1 MKELFVVVISNTKLA
16 NIKGITVAG
25 AKPELI
31 KYTPPADVEFLFYD
45 KPLCIDAIPVTPEG
59 YPTPA
64 IITKASYNLA
74 EFPIVVV
81 RAGSEIE
88 PLVPH
93 IKISE
98 KVGGDIRFEK
108 GVEDIYEILR
118 KSELFGRELKKSYDE
133 LVIGES
139 TPAGT
144 TTALA
149 VLRALGYRAK
159 VSSSMANNPI
169 ELKEK
174 VVEEAFKSKG
184 VEFGELR
191 DDPLKA
197 IELFGDP
204 MQACVVGLARGFKKN
219 VVLAGG
225 TQMLPIAHALN
236 GECTI
241 ATTKYIINDKT
252 SNFLDIADEIGV
264 EVYEAKLDFSKSRFK
279 GLRMYEGGYVKE
291 GVGAGGSVYLAEK
304 HGFNVRD
311 VVEEVERI
319 YEKITSPELRF

>member
-16 NIKGITVAG
+16 SIKGITVAG

-31 KYTPPADVEFLFYD
+31 KYTPPADVEFIFYD

-64 IITKASYNLA
+64 IITKACYNLA
-74 EFPIVVV
+74 DFPVMIV
-81 RAGSEIE
+81 RAGSELE
-88 PLVPH
+88 PMVPH
-93 IKISE
+93 VKISE

-108 GVEDIYEILR
+108 GVEDLSEIVRKAELLGRELR
-118 KSELFGRELKKSYDE
+118 KSYEEI
-133 LVIGES
+133 VVGES

-149 VLRALGYRAK
+149 VLRALGYKAR
-159 VSSSMANNPI
+159 VSSSMAKNPV

-174 VVEEAFKSKG
+174 VVEDAFKNKG
-184 VEFGELR
+184 VRFGELKNE
-191 DDPLKA
+191 PLKA

-204 MQACVVGLARGFKKN
+204 MQACIVGLAKGFRKK

-225 TQMLPIAHALN
+225 TQMLPIAHVLN
-236 GECTI
+236 GECKI
-241 ATTKYIINDKT
+241 ATTKYIVSDRT
-252 SNFLDIADEIGV
+252 SNFLEIANEIGV

-279 GLRMYEGGYVKE
+279 GLRMYEEGYVKE

-304 HGFNVRD
+304 HGVSID
-311 VVEEVERI
+311 DIVKEVERI
-319 YEKITSPELRF
+319 YERITSEARNY

>member
-1 MKELFVVVISNTKLA
+1 MKELFIVVISNTKLA
-16 NIKGITVAG
+16 NIRGISAAG
-25 AKPELI
+25 AMPELI

-64 IITKASYNLA
+64 IITKASYNLSK
-74 EFPIVVV
+74 FPILIV
-81 RAGSEIE
+81 RAGSELE
-88 PLVPH
+88 PLIPYV
-93 IKISE
+93 KVSE
-98 KVGGDIRFEK
+98 RVGGDIRSEK
-108 GVEDIYEILR
+108 GVENISEILR
-118 KSELFGRELKKSYDE
+118 KSELLGKELKKSYDE

-149 VLRALGYRAK
+149 VLKALGYDAK
-159 VSSSMANNPI
+159 VSSSMANNPT

-174 VVEEAFKSKG
+174 VVEEAFKNKG
-184 VEFGELR
+184 ISFGELR

-204 MQACVVGLARGFKKN
+204 MQACIVGLAKGFGKN

-225 TQMLPIAHALN
+225 TQMLPIAHALD
-236 GECTI
+236 GKCKI
-241 ATTKYIINDKT
+241 ATTKYIVNDKT
-252 SNFLDIADEIGV
+252 SNFLDIANEIGV
-264 EVYEAKLDFSKSRFK
+264 DVYEAMLDFSRSRFK
-279 GLRMYEGGYVKE
+279 GLRMYEEGYVKE

-304 HGFNVRD
+304 HGISVD
-311 VVEEVERI
+311 DIVKEVERI
-319 YEKITSPELRF
+319 YEKITSQ